1 MQRNRAVSMEASWSD
16 LGSIAAPP
24 RHRTVGSTGEEIVRE
39 HPTLEAED
47 VREALRM
54 PRRGPAI
61 RARRREIAALLTQPV
76 LM

>member
-47 VREALRM
+47 VREALAYAAEAVRERM
-54 PRRGPAI
+54 IPL
-61 RARRREIAALLTQPV
+61 ARR
-76 LM
+76 